1 MQGKTEEIISQ
12 RLTEDTSCKIHW
24 ETELVTYTQDE
35 NGVKSTIRDINTKQ
49 EQVIESTYIVGAD
62 GSHSR
67 VRKDNPDWTYEGVA
81 IQTKFI
87 LADLILSGDN
97 VEPLMDRMNVFFT
110 GTSK

>member
-12 RLTEDTSCKIHW
+12 RLNEDTDCKIYW
-24 ETELVTYTQDE
+24 NTELVTYTQDK
-35 NGVKSTIRDINTKQ
+35 NGVKSTIRDLNTKQ

-67 VRKDNPDWTYEGVA
+67 VRKDNPEWTFEGVA
-81 IQTKFI
+81 IQTKFV
-87 LADLILSGDN
+87 LADLTLRGDD
-97 VEPLMDRMNVFFT
+97 VERLMDRMNVFFK